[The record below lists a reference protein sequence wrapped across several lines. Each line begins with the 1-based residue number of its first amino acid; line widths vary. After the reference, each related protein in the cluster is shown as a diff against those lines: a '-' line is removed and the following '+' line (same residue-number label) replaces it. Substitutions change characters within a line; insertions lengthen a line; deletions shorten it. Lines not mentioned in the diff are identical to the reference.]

1 MRNDRILLLED
12 DATLGYILREYLE
25 MKSFEVKWFKG
36 GREVLEQFSKD
47 HFDLC
52 ILDVML
58 PDLDGFSVAQAIR
71 LKDSRIPII
80 FLTAKSLKVDKL
92 KGFNLGADDY
102 ITKPVDEEE
111 LVARIQAVLRRRHHP
126 LSDPDFGLFELGSY
140 IFDFNNQKLREA
152 NGKERLLTEKEALLL
167 KQLCQFKG
175 KLLSRKLVLQTIWNQ
190 SDYFTRR
197 SMDVFISR
205 LRKYLSQDPSIQI
218 ENVYGSGFILRVG
231 ENS

>member
-1 MRNDRILLLED
+1 MSDKILLLED
-12 DATLGYILREYLE
+12 DGTLGYILREYLE
-25 MKSFEVKWFKG
+25 MKSYQVKWFKN
-36 GREVLEQFSKD
+36 GREVLEKFSKD
-47 HFDLC
+47 QFDLC

-111 LVARIQAVLRRRHHP
+111 LVARIHAVLRRHHQP
-126 LSDPDFGLFELGSY
+126 LQDPDFGLYQLGTY
-140 IFDFNNQKLREA
+140 IFDFNNQKLREQ
-152 NGKERLLTEKEALLL
+152 NGGERQLTEKEALLL
-167 KQLCQFKG
+167 KQLCLFKG

-205 LRKYLSQDPSIQI
+205 LRKYLSQDPTIQI

-231 ENS
+231 EGT